1 MESDELKQ
9 PWQQQTFQTHLSKE
23 ELGKMLRGRTNEI
36 RQKIRKR
43 LTASVASYV
52 FLLLLML
59 SNLFD
64 SFKLSKLLYFGW
76 ALLVLGLLI
85 AIVLYRSRQ
94 INAVDMGR
102 TMEESLSNLI
112 DQLGSTMKVYLR
124 SYVVFLTSSLI
135 FAAYLI
141 GSRYVENVL
150 VPLMFIALAFSVWS
164 GKTYLNRFLGQQKA
178 QLEGYLEELRR

>member
-1 MESDELKQ
+1 
-9 PWQQQTFQTHLSKE
+9 
-23 ELGKMLRGRTNEI
+23 
-36 RQKIRKR
+36 
-43 LTASVASYV
+43 
-52 FLLLLML
+52 
-59 SNLFD
+59 
-64 SFKLSKLLYFGW
+64 
-76 ALLVLGLLI
+76 
-85 AIVLYRSRQ
+85 
-94 INAVDMGR
+94 MGR